1 MLRRLLRRFGIHA
14 VLLGMTA
21 TSILLSIGITW
32 GLNLFFGDGP
42 VGKGWVMAVVAPLL
56 IAPIMSLQLLHL
68 LSKLDRAE
76 ERLKALSYTDELT
89 QTYNRR
95 FFMKYVDKELKR
107 IQRTG
112 EHFSVAILDMDNFK
126 QINDEHGH
134 LAGDH
139 VLRELTGRLRQQMR
153 QSDILARYGGD
164 EFIMLFP
171 QTNPEQMEAWVRRM
185 YETVAR
191 NPIDFHG
198 YPITPLFSLGVSFS
212 EPGMHDTDELLK
224 AADTALY
231 EAKREGGDRYRL
243 APTSIMAEAQ
253 TS

>member
-1 MLRRLLRRFGIHA
+1 
-14 VLLGMTA
+14 
-21 TSILLSIGITW
+21 
-32 GLNLFFGDGP
+32 
-42 VGKGWVMAVVAPLL
+42 
-56 IAPIMSLQLLHL
+56 
-68 LSKLDRAE
+68 
-76 ERLKALSYTDELT
+76 
-89 QTYNRR
+89 
-95 FFMKYVDKELKR
+95 MKYVDKELKR

-139 VLRELTGRLRQQMR
+139 VLRELTERLRRQMR
-153 QSDILARYGGD
+153 QSDVLARYGGD

-171 QTNPEQMEAWVRRM
+171 QTSPEQMEAWVRRM

-191 NPIDFHG
+191 TPIDFHG
-198 YPITPLFSLGVSFS
+198 CSITPLFSLGVSFS
-212 EPGMHDTDELLK
+212 RPGMDDIDELLK
-224 AADTALY
+224 AADAALY

-243 APTSIMAEAQ
+243 APVSLTAPAQ